1 MKVPKRIRVA
11 LSLAIVL
18 TQFTYSQFTY
28 SAPGTPGATLFQTK
42 ACVACHSIG
51 GHGGQVGPSLD
62 EVSDRY
68 AAEWLYEWLRNPAAV
83 KPGTV
88 MPKPEL
94 TDDERARL
102 VFYLQSIQSNGK
114 YTNVTE
120 RSADVVEMNAPDINA
135 QSPEND
141 YLMLGVTDTFVEQQR
156 FTLQDQIQSFIPP
169 LYAPA
174 LTQSAFVLPPGA
186 FRIAVTTRNVSIDE
200 GDVAGQA
207 KIGARFVSF
216 DLERN
221 FTDLDFFLGLNNNYT
236 LRVNV
241 PYISSRVS
249 QELNPGF
256 LDPISIFPSASSS
269 EIGDIS
275 VFVKKKFFDQGNFP
289 FSFAAVAAL
298 RLPTGSNDE
307 TFDARTTVDTPA
319 GSGLLPLPAVDEIGM
334 PIPGTADGTFR
345 RFSDDGRLP
354 APLQPGLGT
363 VGGSIGVF
371 ATRIFEGN
379 TFIGRGAVHSGAL
392 YEIRP
397 DADGIDPGDRLTAFV
412 SLVKPIVRDNLS
424 LDLTYLFQ
432 DQDTDSYDG
441 LMAVPSLP
449 PVMPPMVIE
458 RPSFSGG
465 TTQFVGVSLLAIPNP
480 LFQITLSG
488 LFRVDEP
495 DLGPSPDNVIR
506 LNFQYTFASGL
517 FK

>member
-1 MKVPKRIRVA
+1 MEVLNRIAAV
-11 LSLAIVL
+11 LSLAL
-18 TQFTYSQFTY
+18 ALPQLAYSGAG
-28 SAPGTPGATLFQTK
+28 APGASLFQEHGC
-42 ACVACHSIG
+42 AACHSIN

-62 EVSDRY
+62 AVGDRY
-68 AAEWLYEWLRNPAAV
+68 SAEWIYEWLRNPAAV
-83 KPGTV
+83 KPGAI
-88 MPKPEL
+88 MPKPDL
-94 TDDERARL
+94 TDEERALL
-102 VFYLQSIQSNGK
+102 VFFLKAKQSGGK
-114 YTNVTE
+114 RPTV
-120 RSADVVEMNAPDINA
+120 SAAVVGALKSDPPELNPQA
-135 QSPEND
+135 PEND
-141 YLMLGVTDTFVEQQR
+141 YLKLGVTDSYVELQR

-174 LTQSAFVLPPGA
+174 MTQSAFVLPPGA
-186 FRIAVTTRNVSIDE
+186 FRVAVTSRNVSLDE

-207 KIGARFVSF
+207 QIGARFVNF

-221 FTDLDFFLGLNNNYT
+221 FTDLDLFLGLNNNYT
-236 LRVNV
+236 LRVNI
-241 PYISSRVS
+241 PYVSSRVS

-256 LDPISIFPSASSS
+256 LDPISVFPTASTS

-275 VFVKKKFFDQGNFP
+275 VFLKKKFFDQGNFP
-289 FSFAAVAAL
+289 FSFAGVAAL
-298 RLPTGSNDE
+298 RFPTGSNDE

-319 GSGLLPLPAVDEIGM
+319 GSGLLPLPAVDALGM

-345 RFSDDGRLP
+345 RFTDDGRLP

-363 VGGSIGVF
+363 LGGSVGVF

-379 TFIGRGAVHSGAL
+379 TAIGRGAVHAGAL
-392 YEIRP
+392 YNLRP
-397 DADGIDPGDRLTAFV
+397 DADGVDPGNQLTAFI
-412 SLVKPIVRDNLS
+412 SLVKPLFGDSVS
-424 LDLTYLFQ
+424 LDLTYLVQ
-432 DQDTDSYDG
+432 DQETDSYDG

-449 PVMPPMVIE
+449 PVMPPMVME

-465 TTQFVGVSLLAIPNP
+465 TTQFGGISLVVIPNP

-488 LFRVDEP
+488 LFRIAKP

>member
-1 MKVPKRIRVA
+1 MEVTNRIGVVLA
-11 LSLAIVL
+11 LTFVL
-18 TQFTYSQFTY
+18 SQFAF
-28 SAPGTPGATLFQTK
+28 SAPDVRGASLFQ
-42 ACVACHSIG
+42 AHGCAGCHSIG
-51 GHGGQVGPSLD
+51 GDGGQIGPSLD
-62 EVSDRY
+62 DVSDRY
-68 AAEWLYEWLRNPAAV
+68 TAEWLYEWLRNPAAV
-83 KPGTV
+83 KPGTI
-88 MPKPEL
+88 MPKPAL

-102 VFYLQSIQSNGK
+102 VFYLQSIRSNDIH
-114 YTNVTE
+114 TNVTA
-120 RSADVVEMNAPDINA
+120 RSSDVVEMSAPDLNP

-141 YLMLGVTDTFVEQQR
+141 YLTLGVTDSFVEMQR

-200 GDVAGQA
+200 GDVSGQA
-207 KIGARFVSF
+207 QIGARFVNF

-236 LRVNV
+236 LRINV

-256 LDPISIFPSASSS
+256 LDPISVFPSASTS
-269 EIGDIS
+269 ELGDVS
-275 VFVKKKFFDQGNFP
+275 VFLKKKFFDQGNFP

-298 RLPTGSNDE
+298 RFPTGSNDE
-307 TFDARTTVDTPA
+307 TFNARTTVDTPA
-319 GSGLLPLPAVDEIGM
+319 GSGLLPLPAVDANGM

-345 RFSDDGRLP
+345 RFSDDGKVP

-363 VGGSIGVF
+363 LGGSIGVF

-379 TFIGRGAVHSGAL
+379 TIIGRGAVHSGAL
-392 YEIRP
+392 YDVRP
-397 DADGIDPGDRLTAFV
+397 NADGIDPGDRITAFV
-412 SLVKPIVRDNLS
+412 SLVKPIFGDNLS
-424 LDLTYLFQ
+424 LDLTYLLQ

-449 PVMPPMVIE
+449 PVMPPMVME

-465 TTQFVGVSLLAIPNP
+465 TTQFIGASLIAIPNP

-488 LFRVDEP
+488 LFRVAEP
-495 DLGPSPDNVIR
+495 DLGPSPDSVIR